1 MGAVNY
7 FTSDY
12 ITMGLRPYDRFD
24 LENDRDFMEEVEA
37 EISEY
42 GGTVENAIDSYIES
56 CYEAD
61 YKNIANELAKHYFY
75 YYHITI
81 KPGYYEGFTL
91 DIENNFPVALDSWE
105 DRREAMKEIT
115 EIKQF
120 LIDCAGMG
128 LVACYPGWCTGY
140 RDYNGTLE
148 AIREAVKEMRSELKT
163 IPTWLQYNR
172 GCNYGY

>member
-7 FTSDY
+7 FASDY

-42 GGTVENAIDSYIES
+42 GGTVENAIDSYIEF
-56 CYEAD
+56 CYESD
-61 YKNIANELAKHYFY
+61 YENIRYELEKHNFY
-75 YYHITI
+75 YFHIAI

-120 LIDCAGMG
+120 LIDCAGFG
-128 LVACYPGWCTGY
+128 LVACFPGWCTGY
-140 RDYNGTLE
+140 SDYNGTLK
-148 AIREAVKEMRSELKT
+148 AIREAVKDMRNELKT
-163 IPTWLQYNR
+163 VPTWTQYNR

>member
-1 MGAVNY
+1 MCAVNY

-24 LENDRDFMEEVEA
+24 LENDRDFMEELQREVD
-37 EISEY
+37 EY
-42 GGTVENAIDSYIES
+42 GGTVEKALDSYINE
-56 CYEAD
+56 CYASD
-61 YKNIANELAKHYFY
+61 YDNIKTELEKHYFY

-120 LIDCAGMG
+120 LIDCAGFG
-128 LVACYPGWCTGY
+128 LVACFPGWCTGY
-140 RDYNGTLE
+140 SDYNGTIQ
-148 AIREAVKEMRSELKT
+148 AIKAAIKEMRSELKT
-163 IPTWLQYNR
+163 IPTWLQYER
-172 GCNYGY
+172 GV

>member
-24 LENDRDFMEEVEA
+24 LENDRDFMEELEA

-56 CYEAD
+56 CYESD
-61 YKNIANELAKHYFY
+61 YENIRYELKKHNFY
-75 YYHITI
+75 YFHIAI
-81 KPGYYEGFTL
+81 KPGYYEGFAL
-91 DIENNFPVALDSWE
+91 DIENNFPIALDSWE

-120 LIDCAGMG
+120 LIDCAGFG
-128 LVACYPGWCTGY
+128 LVACFPGWCTSY
-140 RDYNGTLE
+140 SDYNGTLK
-148 AIREAVKEMRSELKT
+148 AIREAVKDMRNELKT
-163 IPTWLQYNR
+163 VPTWTQYNR
-172 GCNYGY
+172 GCKV

>member
-12 ITMGLRPYDRFD
+12 ITMGLHPYDRFD

-42 GGTVENAIDSYIES
+42 GGTVESAIDSYIES

-61 YKNIANELAKHYFY
+61 YENIAHELAKHSFY
-75 YYHITI
+75 YFHIAI

-115 EIKQF
+115 EIKRF
-120 LIDCAGMG
+120 LTECAGLG
-128 LVACYPGWCTGY
+128 LVACSPGWCTGY
-140 RDYNGTLE
+140 SDYNGTLK
-148 AIREAVKEMRSELKT
+148 AIREAVKDMRNELKT
-163 IPTWLQYNR
+163 VPTWTQYNR

>member
-24 LENDRDFMEEVEA
+24 LENDRDFMKEVKA

-42 GGTVENAIDSYIES
+42 GGTVESAIDSYIES

-61 YKNIANELAKHYFY
+61 YENIAHELTKHSFY
-75 YYHITI
+75 YFHIAI

-115 EIKQF
+115 EIKRF
-120 LIDCAGMG
+120 LTECAGLG
-128 LVACYPGWCTGY
+128 LVACSPGWCTGY
-140 RDYNGTLE
+140 SDYNGTLK
-148 AIREAVKEMRSELKT
+148 AIREAVKDMRNELKT
-163 IPTWLQYNR
+163 VPTCTQYNR